1 MNKFLRIVL
10 SQQIRTTIVC
20 LAGIVLLA
28 SAARFA
34 VPHEETVSPIGPRE
48 PLWTINL
55 GRQQNFPDNPLT
67 LLTNR
72 NVRSTSAYGQRNRKR
87 ATRNPTAHL
96 QNQTIDGTVFDASF
110 GHTVAGAGDVFGDGY
125 ACVLVGAFEGGTNR
139 SGTVYLYRGS
149 SNGLISTPV
158 WSYTCPTPSAE
169 FGHQVEGVGDV
180 NNDGYADFIV
190 GATHDTSS
198 NGPPKTGAAYVFYG
212 GPNGPSREPS
222 WFKSGSVPESKTGF
236 TVAAAGDV
244 NGDGYDDV
252 LVGAWDEV
260 EHGEGTN
267 AFRPGRVYLF
277 AGGKDGLS
285 TKPLWSRVGESVGSK
300 FGYSVHGAGDVNH
313 DGYADIIIGSHGYES
328 EFVNS
333 GRVYVYY
340 GGPAGPS
347 TEANWMITGTHAN
360 MVTGCSVFTA
370 GDVNHDGFDDIII
383 GATGTTLSHN
393 WEGAALVV
401 LGGRQGLS
409 TNVSWRFLPAH
420 VSFFVGHS
428 VATAGDLN
436 GDGYDDVIFS
446 AADGYQDLPGEG
458 VVFVTYGSPKGLHR
472 RFDWSQRGGQPSSR
486 FGATVRSAGD
496 INGDGYDDILIGQP
510 KYNTERLPHAGR
522 LTVIYGGPDP
532 LTGSSAWPK
541 SKEKREWLIQTI
553 GFGLGG
559 SLSLLGIIQIF
570 YHRNRQRE
578 VALVRLREQIV
589 DDERRRISQDL
600 HDQMGAQITQL
611 AISASNARR
620 RLKQEEP
627 ILSQMEA
634 TAMQLAENLNE
645 IVWVTKPENDQID
658 ALANYLA
665 DLTTSTLEQAKISC
679 CLEISPELSG
689 RELRYDLRHDLLL
702 SAVESLHNLVKHS
715 GATEATLQIQ
725 LLGNRLVISIIDNGR
740 WKEPTKK
747 AGHGNGLPS
756 IRERIQRHGGSVT
769 VDGTETGTTISLAV
783 ELPPAIKKDSDE

>member
-1 MNKFLRIVL
+1 MNRFLRIVL
-10 SQQIRTTIVC
+10 SQQARTTIVC
-20 LAGIVLLA
+20 LAGILLLA
-28 SAARFA
+28 SAVRFA
-34 VPHEETVSPIGPRE
+34 VPHEETASPIGPRE
-48 PLWTINL
+48 PLWTISLGQPLNL
-55 GRQQNFPDNPLT
+55 PDPSLTPLAHQ
-67 LLTNR
+67 
-72 NVRSTSAYGQRNRKR
+72 NVRSTAAYGQRNRKN
-87 ATRNPTAHL
+87 ANRNPTAHP
-96 QNQTIDGTVFDASF
+96 QTQTIDGTVVDASF

-139 SGTVYLYRGS
+139 SGTVYLFRGS

-190 GATHDTSS
+190 GATHDTRS

-267 AFRPGRVYLF
+267 AYKPGRVYLF

-285 TKPLWSRVGESVGSK
+285 SKPLWSRVGESVGSK

-383 GATGTTLSHN
+383 GATGATLSRN

-446 AADGYQDLPGEG
+446 AADGYQELPGEG

-541 SKEKREWLIQTI
+541 SREKREWLIQTI

-559 SLSLLGIIQIF
+559 TLSLLGAIQIF

-578 VALVRLREQIV
+578 LARVRFREQIV
-589 DDERRRISQDL
+589 RDERKRISQDL
-600 HDQMGAQITQL
+600 HDQLG
-611 AISASNARR
+611 
-620 RLKQEEP
+620 
-627 ILSQMEA
+627 
-634 TAMQLAENLNE
+634 
-645 IVWVTKPENDQID
+645 
-658 ALANYLA
+658 A
-665 DLTTSTLEQAKISC
+665 DLTNIVIATDIALKIPDETKDKLIHIQQSANELAKNVAELAWVFKPSNDRLDLLADYLTTMAAKQANSANFACRFDI
-679 CLEISPELSG
+679 PTELSQRQIG
-689 RELRYDLRHDLLL
+689 IDLLHDLVL
-702 SAVESLHNLVKHS
+702 AVKESIHNAVKHS
-715 GATEATLQIQ
+715 GGKTVILQVTVRGDE
-725 LLGNRLVISIIDNGR
+725 LGIRVTDDGKWRVKTDGGIEGR
-740 WKEPTKK
+740 
-747 AGHGNGLPS
+747 HGNGIANLKDRMS
-756 IRERIQRHGGSVT
+756 RHGGSVVIDPGDT
-769 VDGTETGTTISLAV
+769 GTEVSIFV
-783 ELPPAIKKDSDE
+783 QLPPISNTA